1 MARDLEILKNQL
13 QNQAKTPKQKQA
25 VIEVA
30 MAEDEAKAKN
40 GPKMIEYLK
49 KGGKWTLDTAT
60 EIGTNVAA
68 EVIKKAL
75 LGP

>member
-1 MARDLEILKNQL
+1 M
-13 QNQAKTPKQKQA
+13 
-25 VIEVA
+25 A